1 VREPLPIAAAVGGHL
16 GRTTAYHTGHGAC
29 AGAWTLLSEH
39 SNTVCGPI
47 PPRSDQVV
55 RIHSLDIQVRP
66 AAEAPDRDRSPKW
79 QRRPEQRRREILDS
93 ALWVFG
99 RFGYQ
104 RATLADVA
112 ERAGVSPGTVSHYFG
127 SKGEL
132 FQEVIAQHFMGF
144 VVQEEALLASSA
156 GPVRPLLHQLLRRM
170 WDHAWTPGIL
180 ELMQVVQ
187 VEAAEFPESGRLLC
201 RQLGERWRSLVGRI
215 LESGAGTGEFR
226 ALDPEPA
233 ARAMSYTLFGV
244 AQKVSTFSRFDP
256 SMPDRE
262 VMWQT
267 VLEMIDRFLLAE
279 LPCEEP
285 TAALREG
292 TQSD

>member
-1 VREPLPIAAAVGGHL
+1 MFTSRRSPNLATSPPDLPSRAPEPI
-16 GRTTAYHTGHGAC
+16 
-29 AGAWTLLSEH
+29 E
-39 SNTVCGPI
+39 
-47 PPRSDQVV
+47 
-55 RIHSLDIQVRP
+55 
-66 AAEAPDRDRSPKW
+66 RDRPRW

-132 FQEVIAQHFMGF
+132 FQEVIADHFMGF

-156 GPVRPLLHQLLRRM
+156 GPVRDLLHQLLRRM
-170 WDHAWTPGIL
+170 WDHAWTPGVL

-187 VEAAEFPESGRLLC
+187 VEAPEFPESGRLLC
-201 RQLGERWRSLVGRI
+201 RQLGERWRGLVGRI
-215 LESGAGTGEFR
+215 LEAGARTGEFR
-226 ALDPEPA
+226 ALDPELA
-233 ARAMSYTLFGV
+233 ARAMSYTLLGV
-244 AQKVSTFSRFDP
+244 AQKVSTFSRFDA

-262 VMWQT
+262 VMWRT
-267 VLEMIDRFLLAE
+267 VLDMIDRFLLAE
-279 LPCEEP
+279 LPCEESNV
-285 TAALREG
+285 AIREG

>member
-1 VREPLPIAAAVGGHL
+1 LEANLSPSPPDVSTPDTEPL
-16 GRTTAYHTGHGAC
+16 
-29 AGAWTLLSEH
+29 
-39 SNTVCGPI
+39 
-47 PPRSDQVV
+47 
-55 RIHSLDIQVRP
+55 
-66 AAEAPDRDRSPKW
+66 DRDRAPRW

-112 ERAGVSPGTVSHYFG
+112 ERAGVSPGTVCHYFG

-132 FQEVIAQHFMGF
+132 FQEVIADHFMGF
-144 VVQEEALLASSA
+144 VVQEEAQLASSA
-156 GPVRPLLHQLLRRM
+156 GPVRELLHQLLRRM

-187 VEAAEFPESGRLLC
+187 AEVAEFPESGRLLC
-201 RQLGERWRSLVGRI
+201 RQLGERWRGLVGRL
-215 LESGAGTGEFR
+215 LESGARTGEFR
-226 ALDPEPA
+226 ALDPELA
-233 ARAMSYTLFGV
+233 ARAMSYSLLGI

-262 VMWQT
+262 AMWQT
-267 VLEMIDRFLLAE
+267 ALEMIDRFLLAE
-279 LPCEEP
+279 LPWEE
-285 TAALREG
+285 ADAVREG
-292 TQSD
+292 RTT

>member
-1 VREPLPIAAAVGGHL
+1 MRRSPNTIYLTIQILVSP
-16 GRTTAYHTGHGAC
+16 TQGAD
-29 AGAWTLLSEH
+29 LSH
-39 SNTVCGPI
+39 S
-47 PPRSDQVV
+47 
-55 RIHSLDIQVRP
+55 P
-66 AAEAPDRDRSPKW
+66 AAPARSSAPAPEVPNPSVEQLDRVPKW

-99 RFGYQ
+99 RFGYH

-132 FQEVIAQHFMGF
+132 FQEVIAGHFMGF
-144 VVQEEALLASSA
+144 VAQEEALLASST

-187 VEAAEFPESGRLLC
+187 VEVAEFPESGRLLC
-201 RQLGERWRSLVGRI
+201 RQLGERWRGLVGRI
-215 LESGAGTGEFR
+215 LESGARTGEFR
-226 ALDPEPA
+226 ALDPELA
-233 ARAMSYTLFGV
+233 ARAMSYTLLGV
-244 AQKVSTFSRFDP
+244 AQKVSTFSGFDS

-262 VMWQT
+262 VMWRT

-279 LPCEEP
+279 LPCEESNP
-285 TAALREG
+285 VREG
-292 TQSD
+292 RTP